1 MKRILFF
8 AMLMA
13 GVAAMADND
22 TNEYYWVK
30 FADKAGTPYT
40 IDNPSK
46 YLSQRSLDRRQRLNI
61 TIDSIDLPVNP
72 KYVEAVAKT
81 GAKIHNV
88 SKWLNGTTVIATE
101 KQVKKIEK
109 LSFVD
114 TVCLYNRRAVL
125 ADTAKIN
132 YDEGR
137 DTVVNTY
144 NGFDSSYYALGFS
157 QINQL
162 NGTRLHRR
170 GFEGQGILIGVCD
183 GGFPGVDT
191 LHVFDSLRRSGRIVA
206 TRDFVVHRTSVYQAD
221 AHGTMVLTTMAGYVP
236 GQYVGTAPKADY
248 ALCITEDNRTE
259 SPVEELNWVSAAEFL
274 DSLGVDV
281 INSSL
286 GYRGFWDTS
295 LNHKFEHLDGMTAFM
310 SIGGEIAA
318 TRGILC
324 VNSAGNEGREGKHSI
339 SVPADAE
346 HILSVG
352 AVWSNGTIS
361 GFSSYG
367 STYDDRIKP
376 DVCAQ
381 GVFVYVAAPAGG
393 YIRAHGTSFS
403 SPIMAGMMACLR
415 QASPKT
421 SVEELCKTIRMAGS
435 IADHANNRYGYGIPD
450 CGKAMRDLSKG
461 MLSHVKARK
470 NIDLDGSAGPGLN
483 PKASSSAHPKD
494 SPSAKPKDT
503 PSAKPRGVKVKANR
517 IDIREKVRERQK
529 QQ

>member
-1 MKRILFF
+1 
-8 AMLMA
+8 MLLSL
-13 GVAAMADND
+13 GAMAAND
-22 TNEYYWVK
+22 TNDYYWVK

-61 TIDSIDLPVNP
+61 AVDSIDLPVNP
-72 KYVEAVAKT
+72 SYVKDVAKT

-101 KQVKKIEK
+101 KQVQKIEE
-109 LSFVD
+109 LSFV
-114 TVCLYNRRAVL
+114 VSVRRYNRRAVL
-125 ADTAKIN
+125 ADTATIN
-132 YDEGR
+132 YDKGR
-137 DTVVNTY
+137 DTVVNVH
-144 NGFDSSYYALGFS
+144 NKVDSLYYALGYS
-157 QINQL
+157 QIRQL
-162 NGTRLHRR
+162 NGIRLHRR
-170 GFEGQGILIGVCD
+170 GFEGQGVLVGVCD

-191 LHVFDSLRRSGRIVA
+191 LGVFDSLRRSGRIIA
-206 TRDFVVHRTSVYQAD
+206 TRDFVVHRPSVYLAD
-221 AHGTMVLTTMAGYVP
+221 AHGTMVLTTLAGYVP
-236 GQYVGTAPKADY
+236 GQYVGTAPQADY

-286 GYRGFWDTS
+286 GYRGFWDTT
-295 LNHKFEHLDGMTAFM
+295 LNYKFENLDGMTAFM

-324 VNSAGNEGREGKHSI
+324 VNSAGNEGSQGKHSI

-352 AVWSNGTIS
+352 AVWSNGNIS

-415 QASPKT
+415 QAAPNA
-421 SVEELCKTIRMAGS
+421 SVEELCKTIRLSGS

-450 CGKAMRDLSKG
+450 CGKALRSLNRGALSN
-461 MLSHVKARK
+461 LRAHKAA
-470 NIDLDGSAGPGLN
+470 SAEGADAPALMPKDAPQMKPRNAHGVN
-483 PKASSSAHPKD
+483 PKSSRV
-494 SPSAKPKDT
+494 KPT
-503 PSAKPRGVKVKANR
+503 R
-517 IDIREKVRERQK
+517 IDIREKMRERKQNEEQK
-529 QQ
+529 